1 MKILQAHVRHVSPG
15 GSEVLFDNLVVAL
28 RARGHEVMTVE
39 RDNGDI
45 RGVTGGLRAALD
57 GLYSPR
63 AGREMREL
71 IDRERPDVAHFHN
84 LYPQLSPAV
93 VRACNEAG
101 VPVVMS
107 LHDYKLVCPT
117 AQYFRDGAPCH
128 RCSGGREYHCVLAN
142 CRGSLLES
150 TAYAARTALAR
161 RAGWLTRGVDRF
173 VACSDFVRGR
183 YVGEGFPAERIVVI
197 PNLSDMPARLPPRP
211 QGGYAA
217 FVGRI
222 SPEKGIRTLL
232 DAARISG
239 IPVRVAGAGTGALTL
254 TEMTAPAAANVE
266 FVGPLG
272 RAEVA
277 AFLAGARFLVV
288 PSLFEEPFGI
298 VAAEAMGQGVPV
310 IAARSG
316 GLPEVVEDGETGL
329 LVPPGDVAALAERM
343 RLLWNDP
350 ALALE
355 LGRQGR
361 EKALREYEKGIYCTR
376 LERVYE
382 SILSSR
388 STPVAAAG

>member
-15 GSEVLFDNLVVAL
+15 GSEVLFDNLVDAL
-28 RARGHEVMTVE
+28 RARGHHVVTVE
-39 RDNGDI
+39 RDNGTI
-45 RGVTGGLRAALD
+45 RGLAGGVRAALD
-57 GLYSPR
+57 GLYSPK
-63 AGREMREL
+63 AGREMRDL
-71 IDRERPDVAHFHN
+71 IERERPDVAHFHN

-128 RCSGGREYHCVLAN
+128 RCAGGREYHCVLSN

-173 VACSDFVRGR
+173 VACSDFVRR
-183 YVGEGFPAERIVVI
+183 RHVAEGFPAERIVVV
-197 PNLSDMPARLPPRP
+197 PNLSDMPDRLPPRP
-211 QGGYAA
+211 PGRYAA

-222 SPEKGIRTLL
+222 SPEKGVRTLV
-232 DAARISG
+232 DAARIAG
-239 IPVRVAGAGTGALTL
+239 IPVRVAGAG
-254 TEMTAPAAANVE
+254 APAEMLAAATPDVE

-272 RAEVA
+272 RAEVP

-310 IAARSG
+310 VAARSG
-316 GLPEVVEDGETGL
+316 GLPEVVEEGETGL
-329 LVPPGDVAALAERM
+329 LFEPGDAAALAERM
-343 RLLWNDP
+343 TRLWNDP
-350 ALALE
+350 ALAYE
-355 LGRQGR
+355 LGRNGR
-361 EKALREYEKGIYCTR
+361 AKALREYEKGVYCTR
-376 LERVYE
+376 LEQVYE
-382 SILSSR
+382 SILSAR
-388 STPVAAAG
+388 PIPTTAAG